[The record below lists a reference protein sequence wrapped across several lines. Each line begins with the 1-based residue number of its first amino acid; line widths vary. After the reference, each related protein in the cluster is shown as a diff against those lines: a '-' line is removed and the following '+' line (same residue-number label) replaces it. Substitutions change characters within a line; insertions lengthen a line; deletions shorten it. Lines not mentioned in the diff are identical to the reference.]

1 MRYIPLKPQ
10 RLYCPHC
17 EETYSLPQ
25 NGTIKLYKEIRCPLD
40 NFELVLFSLGNA
52 ANAQGKSYPL
62 CPCCY
67 NHPPNFQDLLLTDQN
82 DNNNVNS
89 KIEGKDEDDNDEN
102 EDNDIEDG
110 DGDGNEDFDDDD
122 DDNKKISAN
131 EDNDEGNQENNI
143 KKKEVTKSKSKQ
155 LIQKILSKMGCNQC
169 RHPTCKQSLEFTG
182 ICPCPNQI
190 NPTSEG
196 GNQKGKSS
204 NSTISCPGTLV
215 LDTNSK
221 PNWKLACNECNTL
234 VRFHANIHNITVVS
248 RQHCEECSTKLL
260 HFEFNKLQKSP
271 LANGEDNCTACII
284 CDDTLNSLTE
294 IISGRTIHLNVLKQM
309 RAKRSAGGRGRGR
322 GGRGRG
328 GRGGRG
334 GGGKKGD
341 VKMSFSD
348 F

>member
-67 NHPPNFQDLLLTDQN
+67 NHPPSFEDLSQDT
-82 DNNNVNS
+82 S
-89 KIEGKDEDDNDEN
+89 EDDDEVEGMAEGEVN
-102 EDNDIEDG
+102 EGE
-110 DGDGNEDFDDDD
+110 EADDQPSQ
-122 DDNKKISAN
+122 KKRTARP
-131 EDNDEGNQENNI
+131 
-143 KKKEVTKSKSKQ
+143 
-155 LIQKILSKMGCNQC
+155 LSKMGCNQC

-182 ICPCPNQI
+182 ICPCPSQI
-190 NPTSEG
+190 DPNDDPNRRG
-196 GNQKGKSS
+196 GKGRGSGGGGA
-204 NSTISCPGTLV
+204 TVPCRGMLV
-215 LDTNSK
+215 LDVNSK

-234 VRFHANIHNITVVS
+234 VRFHANIHNLTPLT
-248 RQHCEECSTKLL
+248 RQNCEECGTRLML
-260 HFEFNKLQKSP
+260 FEFNKTQRSP
-271 LANGEDNCTACII
+271 LPSGEESCTGCLV
-284 CDDTLNSLTE
+284 CNDTLNALTE
-294 IISGRTIHLNVLKQM
+294 IVTGRSVHLTVLRQM
-309 RAKRSAGGRGRGR
+309 RFKRGGKGRGRGR
-322 GGRGRG
+322 GRRGRG
-328 GRGGRG
+328 KG
-334 GGGKKGD
+334 GD

>member
-67 NHPPNFQDLLLTDQN
+67 NHPPSFEDLMKGEE
-82 DNNNVNS
+82 S
-89 KIEGKDEDDNDEN
+89 EEEEGEEELKEG
-102 EDNDIEDG
+102 G
-110 DGDGNEDFDDDD
+110 DGGGGKRGEDAEEKRA
-122 DDNKKISAN
+122 NKGSGSSRSN
-131 EDNDEGNQENNI
+131 F
-143 KKKEVTKSKSKQ
+143 
-155 LIQKILSKMGCNQC
+155 KMGCNQC

-182 ICPCPNQI
+182 ICPCPSQVD
-190 NPTSEG
+190 PSEEHS
-196 GNQKGKSS
+196 QKGGGKPRSGGPS
-204 NSTISCPGTLV
+204 GGTVPCRGTLV
-215 LDTNSK
+215 LDINSK

-234 VRFHANIHNITVVS
+234 VRFHANIHNLTPLT
-248 RQHCEECSTKLL
+248 RQNCEECGTRLL
-260 HFEFNKLQKSP
+260 HFEFNKSQKSP
-271 LANGEDNCTACII
+271 LPSGEESCTGCLVCSDALNG
-284 CDDTLNSLTE
+284 LTE
-294 IISGRTIHLNVLKQM
+294 IVAGRSMHLTLLRQM
-309 RAKRSAGGRGRGR
+309 RFKRGAGGRGRGR
-322 GGRGRG
+322 GRRG

-334 GGGKKGD
+334 KGGD
-341 VKMSFSD
+341 VKMSFAD

>member
-67 NHPPNFQDLLLTDQN
+67 NHPPSFEELC
-82 DNNNVNS
+82 
-89 KIEGKDEDDNDEN
+89 KDESEDDEDESG
-102 EDNDIEDG
+102 EERKGADEA
-110 DGDGNEDFDDDD
+110 DDDH
-122 DDNKKISAN
+122 KLGEEKPASKRISRP
-131 EDNDEGNQENNI
+131 
-143 KKKEVTKSKSKQ
+143 
-155 LIQKILSKMGCNQC
+155 LSKMGCNQC

-182 ICPCPNQI
+182 ICPCPSQI
-190 NPTSEG
+190 DPSEDSSRRG
-196 GNQKGKSS
+196 GKGRGGGGHG
-204 NSTISCPGTLV
+204 STVPCGGTLV
-215 LDTNSK
+215 LDVNSK

-234 VRFHANIHNITVVS
+234 VRFHANIHNLTPLT
-248 RQHCEECSTKLL
+248 RQNCEECGTRLML
-260 HFEFNKLQKSP
+260 FEFNKTQKSP
-271 LANGEDNCTACII
+271 LPNGEDSFTGCLVCN
-284 CDDTLNSLTE
+284 DVLNGLTE
-294 IISGRTIHLNVLKQM
+294 IVAGRSMHLTLLRQM
-309 RAKRSAGGRGRGR
+309 RFKRGAGGRGRGR
-322 GGRGRG
+322 GRGRRGRG
-328 GRGGRG
+328 KG
-334 GGGKKGD
+334 GD